1 VPQFLL
7 DAGFAG
13 SKNIACTQPRR
24 VAAMSV
30 AKRVSEEMDVQLGGL
45 VGYTIR
51 FEDKSSKETR
61 LKYLT
66 DGMLLRESMLDPM
79 LSKYSIIIL
88 DEAHE
93 RTLSTDILF
102 GLLKEILPKR
112 PELKVVVMS
121 ATLNAERFQQYFT
134 GSPLIDVPGRMYPVE
149 VFYTQAPEKDYYQ
162 ATIKTVMQIHVEEP
176 AGDILVFL
184 TGEEEIEQACQD
196 IRYEC

>member
-1 VPQFLL
+1 MVILEGETGSGKTTQVPQFLL
-7 DAGFAG
+7 EAGFAG

-30 AKRVSEEMDVQLGGL
+30 AKRVSEEMDVTLGGL

-79 LSKYSIIIL
+79 LSKYNVIVL

-112 PELKVVVMS
+112 PDLKVVVMS
-121 ATLNAERFQQYFT
+121 ATLNAERF
-134 GSPLIDVPGRMYPVE
+134 
-149 VFYTQAPEKDYYQ
+149 
-162 ATIKTVMQIHVEEP
+162 
-176 AGDILVFL
+176 
-184 TGEEEIEQACQD
+184 
-196 IRYEC
+196 